1 MGCGPSSAGDDVV
14 ENAAAVPAEPPVDKQ
29 PDPKSA
35 VEGVLLPE
43 QVESPNNSRAAV
55 GVGEDAPEKVEGL
68 SNYRDA
74 VGAAMAASQLET
86 LKVPTGLGNLQAL
99 GKASLTGYDVRSGN
113 PSSDSNRLVLSAG
126 RLRAAPG
133 GAITRLSFSYR
144 YVVGYSSWPDNGKKG
159 PSFELVAFKETG
171 ERLQS
176 IYASAEFAARP
187 FCWDSGEGGHPK
199 NYSSP
204 VSVEVPLS
212 IPLDEAVQLEILFTN
227 NSRNMHLQG
236 AEGEGCELQMEVQTR
251 SGRGLA
257 GPAEPKS
264 TTEVKPVQAAP
275 APSQAVAVPTP
286 NAGTGGGP
294 DVIRLPDY
302 TSGAIIENKE
312 IDPGSG
318 DFTFTAMIKPSAMKS
333 SIIWSIDRSVDK
345 RQCRLEFDGW
355 GYLNFVVNCL
365 GSSSHGLT
373 ADGRYLGNLYTP
385 TNIVPGDSAQVTITR
400 SLQDFKIYVDG
411 VLKASH
417 TAVTDER
424 LPPNG
429 DGKVFR
435 LGSRFPQNS
444 NGAELPF
451 LGSITGATYF
461 KRCLSA
467 TEVEA
472 LGVGTRT
479 KPLVGMPETPG
490 TFVVVGNQPEGCE
503 QGRFFEFRA
512 ADLTAIIGPWASQGG
527 VEHRFVHVKGGD
539 GAVLRARNSRTGKED
554 GVLLWGCK
562 TGGGAYGC
570 WNPSEYAT
578 PTDWQPGDKVEL
590 LDYGAAYEELGL
602 GSALPVVK
610 HEATTGTGW
619 NLSGE
624 HIMWGR
630 CGIVGNYWK
639 ALEVQFDF
647 GRKYRVTGVRTDCLD
662 LPFDIYYLAEGGD
675 WVKFGI
681 GLTGATAVSAVVTSA
696 CKISWN
702 ETNMF
707 QLRGLSTMRSGG
719 GIHAEFL
726 GDDAVR
732 GDPGNATNTVSPGNN
747 EAVAS
752 PPLLAS
758 PILSIDTVIELA
770 SKAPTTATALGAAK
784 LARLTERSVLDGI
797 QACLTTRADWLG
809 VGKDVEDKSSTYSG
823 LQVCAAWSVSHKI
836 VAGHDVAPLGCSLS
850 LRQGQARLAAR
861 GSFLA
866 NLAVE
871 VTLQQTGA
879 TSASGATY
887 ALVQSPFVPDP
898 ACCLRALP
906 PRPAEISL
914 GARLL
919 LLPLRTSSFP
929 LCKPAAPWQQSRLQ
943 LGPVPQGSSMA
954 VAPCV
959 LSQPL
964 LAHSQ
969 PWRVSTASLPHSTC
983 SNSGSS
989 KISIQ
994 SGSVLQTPQ
1003 NSRTALPSKLEPVR
1017 RAIARSSSVW
1027 WLSSSVTSALRD
1039 CTSEHHRALS
1049 RHAQQEMMHAED
1061 AAEDAA
1067 EDVNTTPRS
1076 YRGSPLFS
1084 LQRSTAM
1091 VLETTDLTEGIRL
1104 LSGSKVTFGYWKE
1117 EEKERG
1123 NAADCA
1129 ARNLMGTLLLGAG
1142 VTSHRRMRQ
1151 PVSDKDN
1158 NPARFLVDSAT
1169 CLMTARS
1176 EVEHDAAPIGC
1187 SQSLSAFG
1195 RLSCASAQKRAF
1207 AEWTRFSFAQFARCR
1222 AVEEGLVA
1230 PVSSQFAVISSWPGA
1245 SCMLEGQAS
1254 KVHPPAPLSCC
1265 TVPTFKF
1272 QSWHLDQEDWNINH
1286 NIDNNINNDKLQEKG
1301 KATTG
1306 TQIVAGIG
1314 GFQTICLPQ
1323 VSQSIVVHPGQKLA
1337 HLFASTSL
1345 ELISFPEEPPC
1356 SPIEPAKGV
1365 ALVPRQVSFLSL
1377 GLSYPCPLEVNSSEL
1392 LQMSETSF
1400 DEPLVV
1406 PCRWCLVLFLPPVQ
1420 VVPCGTQ
1427 LHSLATDLQLVPSQ
1441 VMPLAHGGPLRCA
1454 RQLRSRSLAVETRPL
1469 RPLGEGL
1476 PSFMPSQ
1483 FGAQRLAASQS
1494 AELDCPLIGI
1504 SGLAAAA
1511 VDSDA
1516 EPGLKLEV
1524 GGMQDA
1530 RRTPGAAQNSD
1541 HVGAEEARPKDNTNN
1556 DLYAGLASMLDTAE
1570 GRFSATYQ
1578 HRYRGAAPC
1587 AMDAALLDGG
1597 PAALSHGESAS
1608 MQASDSDLAQALQI
1622 AAPLCA
1628 QQIPPVSQFRFAEPK
1643 VQKQVQKQAADA
1655 AVGVVCQALPLS
1667 KVRVPPLAAGSLM
1680 AVHGGRLPQAAP
1692 TTAARSCTTMTRS
1705 CAAPAAAS
1713 SRTLR
1718 GWLPAGSSK
1727 KLGADLSAT
1736 CFPNKDASFG
1746 ASCPPGGRWDS
1757 GGSIACM
1764 ARAVLACMEAWMS
1777 PPPCQVHNVPLDNH
1791 NIPDVELVLELAG
1804 PAISAA
1810 LAECLPEFTVKQGSP
1825 KHAHSSSQPSFAEIQ
1840 AATEWAGPAISAALA
1855 ECLPEFTVK
1864 QGSSKHVHSSSQ
1876 PSFAEIQAATSD
1888 RAKAATCA
1896 YLAGKFQTI
1905 AAAAFS
1911 QWAGQVISAVMAEC
1925 LPESTCKQCGPKHV
1939 HSRSHTRSFVEI
1951 QAAIVPQPIA
1961 HGQKL
1966 AARAGF
1972 RPRRVALLHRDA
1984 AKQLAGSLTAGHR
1997 RRGVVAALSYARL
2010 ASVHARYP
2018 RQHWQERVLTRQ
2030 LLKFSRQPEALSTF
2044 PGLALRKFMSDT
2056 AHAGVERKTTDRV
2069 RCAQQAQGHDC
2080 QAATPPISGNCVWRR
2095 VVKLQFA
2102 AGKSAA
2108 AAFSELAG
2116 PAISAALAECLP
2128 EFTVKQGS
2136 PKHVHSRSQASFV
2149 EIQAAMFDEA
2159 GADKRACPAAS

>member
-1 MGCGPSSAGDDVV
+1 
-14 ENAAAVPAEPPVDKQ
+14 
-29 PDPKSA
+29 
-35 VEGVLLPE
+35 
-43 QVESPNNSRAAV
+43 
-55 GVGEDAPEKVEGL
+55 
-68 SNYRDA
+68 
-74 VGAAMAASQLET
+74 MAASQLET

-264 TTEVKPVQAAP
+264 TPEVKPVQAAP

-318 DFTFTAMIKPSAMKS
+318 DFTFTAMIKPSALKS

-365 GSSSHGLT
+365 GTSSHGLI

-527 VEHRFVHVKGGD
+527 GEHRFVHVKGGD

-758 PILSIDTVIELA
+758 PILSISTVIELA

-836 VAGHDVAPLGCSLS
+836 ELG
-850 LRQGQARLAAR
+850 RYELAKQ
-861 GSFLA
+861 
-866 NLAVE
+866 E
-871 VTLQQTGA
+871 LQQ
-879 TSASGATY
+879 
-887 ALVQSPFVPDP
+887 
-898 ACCLRALP
+898 
-906 PRPAEISL
+906 
-914 GARLL
+914 
-919 LLPLRTSSFP
+919 
-929 LCKPAAPWQQSRLQ
+929 
-943 LGPVPQGSSMA
+943 
-954 VAPCV
+954 
-959 LSQPL
+959 
-964 LAHSQ
+964 H
-969 PWRVSTASLPHSTC
+969 
-983 SNSGSS
+983 
-989 KISIQ
+989 
-994 SGSVLQTPQ
+994 
-1003 NSRTALPSKLEPVR
+1003 LE
-1017 RAIARSSSVW
+1017 
-1027 WLSSSVTSALRD
+1027 
-1039 CTSEHHRALS
+1039 
-1049 RHAQQEMMHAED
+1049 
-1061 AAEDAA
+1061 
-1067 EDVNTTPRS
+1067 
-1076 YRGSPLFS
+1076 
-1084 LQRSTAM
+1084 
-1091 VLETTDLTEGIRL
+1091 
-1104 LSGSKVTFGYWKE
+1104 
-1117 EEKERG
+1117 
-1123 NAADCA
+1123 
-1129 ARNLMGTLLLGAG
+1129 
-1142 VTSHRRMRQ
+1142 
-1151 PVSDKDN
+1151 DN
-1158 NPARFLVDSAT
+1158 P
-1169 CLMTARS
+1169 
-1176 EVEHDAAPIGC
+1176 
-1187 SQSLSAFG
+1187 
-1195 RLSCASAQKRAF
+1195 
-1207 AEWTRFSFAQFARCR
+1207 
-1222 AVEEGLVA
+1222 
-1230 PVSSQFAVISSWPGA
+1230 
-1245 SCMLEGQAS
+1245 
-1254 KVHPPAPLSCC
+1254 
-1265 TVPTFKF
+1265 
-1272 QSWHLDQEDWNINH
+1272 
-1286 NIDNNINNDKLQEKG
+1286 
-1301 KATTG
+1301 
-1306 TQIVAGIG
+1306 G
-1314 GFQTICLPQ
+1314 GFP
-1323 VSQSIVVHPGQKLA
+1323 
-1337 HLFASTSL
+1337 SL
-1345 ELISFPEEPPC
+1345 ELGTGSWASRLGMTLDPALNEVLLVHGTEPGALAAVLSGGLNERYSSGLFGAGSYMADDAGKADQYCTMDGVKQKNKLHDCLYPGDVEHPGNVRYMLFCRVLLGHFTETLDGASRKHDGLDLFAGPEKRELVNIPGVDPP
-1356 SPIEPAKGV
+1356 AAYH
-1365 ALVPRQVSFLSL
+1365 ALVAQT
-1377 GLSYPCPLEVNSSEL
+1377 GK
-1392 LQMSETSF
+1392 
-1400 DEPLVV
+1400 
-1406 PCRWCLVLFLPPVQ
+1406 
-1420 VVPCGTQ
+1420 
-1427 LHSLATDLQLVPSQ
+1427 
-1441 VMPLAHGGPLRCA
+1441 
-1454 RQLRSRSLAVETRPL
+1454 AV
-1469 RPLGEGL
+1469 
-1476 PSFMPSQ
+1476 
-1483 FGAQRLAASQS
+1483 
-1494 AELDCPLIGI
+1494 
-1504 SGLAAAA
+1504 
-1511 VDSDA
+1511 
-1516 EPGLKLEV
+1516 K
-1524 GGMQDA
+1524 
-1530 RRTPGAAQNSD
+1530 
-1541 HVGAEEARPKDNTNN
+1541 
-1556 DLYAGLASMLDTAE
+1556 
-1570 GRFSATYQ
+1570 
-1578 HRYRGAAPC
+1578 RYREIVVFHA
-1587 AMDAALLDGG
+1587 DRIVIDHL
-1597 PAALSHGESAS
+1597 
-1608 MQASDSDLAQALQI
+1608 I
-1622 AAPLCA
+1622 AY
-1628 QQIPPVSQFRFAEPK
+1628 QR
-1643 VQKQVQKQAADA
+1643 
-1655 AVGVVCQALPLS
+1655 
-1667 KVRVPPLAAGSLM
+1667 
-1680 AVHGGRLPQAAP
+1680 
-1692 TTAARSCTTMTRS
+1692 
-1705 CAAPAAAS
+1705 
-1713 SRTLR
+1713 
-1718 GWLPAGSSK
+1718 
-1727 KLGADLSAT
+1727 
-1736 CFPNKDASFG
+1736 
-1746 ASCPPGGRWDS
+1746 
-1757 GGSIACM
+1757 
-1764 ARAVLACMEAWMS
+1764 
-1777 PPPCQVHNVPLDNH
+1777 
-1791 NIPDVELVLELAG
+1791 
-1804 PAISAA
+1804 
-1810 LAECLPEFTVKQGSP
+1810 
-1825 KHAHSSSQPSFAEIQ
+1825 
-1840 AATEWAGPAISAALA
+1840 
-1855 ECLPEFTVK
+1855 
-1864 QGSSKHVHSSSQ
+1864 
-1876 PSFAEIQAATSD
+1876 
-1888 RAKAATCA
+1888 
-1896 YLAGKFQTI
+1896 
-1905 AAAAFS
+1905 
-1911 QWAGQVISAVMAEC
+1911 
-1925 LPESTCKQCGPKHV
+1925 
-1939 HSRSHTRSFVEI
+1939 
-1951 QAAIVPQPIA
+1951 
-1961 HGQKL
+1961 
-1966 AARAGF
+1966 
-1972 RPRRVALLHRDA
+1972 
-1984 AKQLAGSLTAGHR
+1984 
-1997 RRGVVAALSYARL
+1997 VVA
-2010 ASVHARYP
+2010 
-2018 RQHWQERVLTRQ
+2018 
-2030 LLKFSRQPEALSTF
+2030 
-2044 PGLALRKFMSDT
+2044 
-2056 AHAGVERKTTDRV
+2056 
-2069 RCAQQAQGHDC
+2069 
-2080 QAATPPISGNCVWRR
+2080 
-2095 VVKLQFA
+2095 
-2102 AGKSAA
+2102 
-2108 AAFSELAG
+2108 
-2116 PAISAALAECLP
+2116 
-2128 EFTVKQGS
+2128 
-2136 PKHVHSRSQASFV
+2136 
-2149 EIQAAMFDEA
+2149 
-2159 GADKRACPAAS
+2159 